1 MFMYFKKK
9 KDLLLSVVRR
19 CHGEGKGRLTKTEE
33 MSGSKGKDQLDKV
46 LTYSWTAIFFT
57 TLIAFVSL
65 IVGMVRLEVDFLDDG
80 AWENDVDTVSKNRA
94 YIIAIWTMLLS
105 FGVSSY
111 GFWRSCISVRTIQ
124 MLDVIFSGGV
134 SATGSMVFICF
145 ILFFDWPQVS
155 NCDIFS
161 SHSIS
166 LSYTMFKYNASTSS
180 SSNFRS
186 GMRLLKRVLEF
197 SYLQCVAFSCLFFS
211 ALLTLRPFGN
221 ILRRI
226 N

>member
-1 MFMYFKKK
+1 MYFKKK

-33 MSGSKGKDQLDKV
+33 MSGSKGKDQLDRV

-145 ILFFDWPQVS
+145 ILFFDWPQEWDEVVEEGLGIFIFAMCCLLLSILFCIIDFASIRKHPKKNKLTTVDHS
-155 NCDIFS
+155 NLVI
-161 SHSIS
+161 
-166 LSYTMFKYNASTSS
+166 
-180 SSNFRS
+180 
-186 GMRLLKRVLEF
+186 
-197 SYLQCVAFSCLFFS
+197 
-211 ALLTLRPFGN
+211 
-221 ILRRI
+221 
-226 N
+226 